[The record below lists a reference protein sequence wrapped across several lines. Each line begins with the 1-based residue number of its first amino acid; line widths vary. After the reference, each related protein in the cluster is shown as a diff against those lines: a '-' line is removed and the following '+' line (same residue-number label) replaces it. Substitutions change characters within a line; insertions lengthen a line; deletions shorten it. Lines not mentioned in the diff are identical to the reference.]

1 MIKGVNKNVI
11 EIKDTGNAYFEK
23 AVLYINPDY
32 SCRDAHILRAQA
44 DKYLNSIKN
53 TKYYCWNMINKW
65 CKSIQSYEKKNNLLR
80 WRFTLL
86 TS

>member
-53 TKYYCWNMINKW
+53 TKYKKTK
-65 CKSIQSYEKKNNLLR
+65 KSKFPVAI
-80 WRFTLL
+80 TLFSAVAIIGIFL
-86 TS
+86 FFYI

>member
-32 SCRDAHILRAQA
+32 NCRDDHFLRTQA

-53 TKYYCWNMINKW
+53 TKYKKVKKSKFPVAITIFSAVALIGMILFFY
-65 CKSIQSYEKKNNLLR
+65 I
-80 WRFTLL
+80 
-86 TS
+86 

>member
-53 TKYYCWNMINKW
+53 TKYKKTK
-65 CKSIQSYEKKNNLLR
+65 KSKFPVAITFFSAVAIIGIFLFFYI
-80 WRFTLL
+80 
-86 TS
+86 